1 MVLVDCFCVYLY
13 NQRFIVKKV
22 VTNNGKFTKIIN
34 NIMPTQALLIWWF
47 KIKLLATE
55 SVSDMRLCF

>member
-1 MVLVDCFCVYLY
+1 M
-13 NQRFIVKKV
+13 FIYIIEDLSLKKV